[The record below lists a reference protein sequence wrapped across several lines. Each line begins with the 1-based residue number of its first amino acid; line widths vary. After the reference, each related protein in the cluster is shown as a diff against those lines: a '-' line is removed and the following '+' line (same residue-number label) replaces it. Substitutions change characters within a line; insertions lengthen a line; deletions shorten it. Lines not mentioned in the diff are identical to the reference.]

1 MSGVLQSNIPV
12 KVRYAL
18 EKTALDK
25 SVSPLAIRYEQ
36 NVCLNTHTFSKA
48 SVNCLKVGSPVA
60 FVGVLFALLGI
71 KNQAASQ
78 ILRIKLNESPVRWAF
93 YSVTFIKYVVIY
105 RNLLLQLVS

>member
-36 NVCLNTHTFSKA
+36 NVCLNHIPFQKRRLI
-48 SVNCLKVGSPVA
+48 VLK
-60 FVGVLFALLGI
+60 
-71 KNQAASQ
+71 
-78 ILRIKLNESPVRWAF
+78 
-93 YSVTFIKYVVIY
+93 
-105 RNLLLQLVS
+105 

>member
-1 MSGVLQSNIPV
+1 MS
-12 KVRYAL
+12 
-18 EKTALDK
+18 K
-25 SVSPLAIRYEQ
+25 S
-36 NVCLNTHTFSKA
+36 HTFSKA

-60 FVGVLFALLGI
+60 FVGVLFSSWY

-93 YSVTFIKYVVIY
+93 LFSNFIKYVVIY